1 MGSRSDIIENS
12 APFRTAHDKHRFLN
26 PFHFYPINYQMLRP
40 DP

>member
-1 MGSRSDIIENS
+1 MGLRIDIRENS

-26 PFHFYPINYQMLRP
+26 PFHFYPMNCQMLRS